1 MNTEQKTPIA
11 QVRLLLPENW
21 IEELDAIARSRF
33 ISRLSLI
40 RHYLRTHIDRDLESL
55 RDQLA
60 LTRQN
65 QHTVNELTAYQSKVA
80 PRD

>member
-1 MNTEQKTPIA
+1 MNTEQKSTTT
-11 QVRLLLPENW
+11 QVRLLIPENW
-21 IEELDAIARSRF
+21 ISELDAIARSKF
-33 ISRLSLI
+33 ISRLALI
-40 RHYLRTHIDRDLESL
+40 RNYLRIHIDKDLESL

-80 PRD
+80 PRE